1 MVHFLVEAFHLF
13 SRKNFIKCFHMICE
27 YMASSFWLSYEIW
40 LPYVLLEKWQEQAK
54 IIQIHPSDMRL

>member
-40 LPYVLLEKWQEQAK
+40 LLYFYF
-54 IIQIHPSDMRL
+54 